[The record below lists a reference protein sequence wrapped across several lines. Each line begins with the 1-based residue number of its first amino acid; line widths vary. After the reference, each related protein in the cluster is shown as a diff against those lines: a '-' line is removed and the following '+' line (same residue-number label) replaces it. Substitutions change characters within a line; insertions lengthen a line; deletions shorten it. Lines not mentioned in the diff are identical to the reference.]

1 MELAITTAIESLGQQ
16 QSSVVVPC
24 PRRWHFYSIISSR
37 RASSIGGLGAFIMIA
52 KNVNSFGNALI
63 KKLIAEIVLERGVDR
78 SMRGERRGFLLD
90 RGLLGHGRC
99 GGRGLVPLDRLQ
111 LARHRAGEH
120 LVHA

>member
-1 MELAITTAIESLGQQ
+1 
-16 QSSVVVPC
+16 
-24 PRRWHFYSIISSR
+24 
-37 RASSIGGLGAFIMIA
+37 MIA

-99 GGRGLVPLDRLQ
+99 AGRGLVPLDRLR
-111 LARHRAGEH
+111 LARERARQH
-120 LVHA
+120 FVHARDRNDLESRAQEAISEGKPVLDPMN